1 VLTAVVCLMLST
13 SAVAAERYR
22 DEVVERTLPNGFKMI
37 LLEDH
42 KSPVAVAQVWYRVG
56 SRNEIPGV
64 TGLSHMLEHMMFK
77 GTEKHPEGTY
87 SEIISQ
93 NGGEENA
100 FTTDDATMYY
110 ARLASDRIAIA
121 IELEADRMRNLVLTD
136 DQFEPER
143 KVVAEERRL
152 RIEDNPIAFLYETL
166 RAQTFLEHPYRQ
178 PTIGWA
184 NDIAGW
190 KLGDLKAHYDLYYQP
205 NNAFL
210 VAVGDFDAGKLG
222 DLVAEQFGHHP
233 RGPEAPPVR
242 AREQPMRGRVRV
254 SVERPA
260 ELAFV
265 SLSYHVPNLHHP
277 DSAALD
283 LLEAVLSGGKSS
295 RLYRR
300 LVHEDR
306 IALDVDASYER
317 TAIDDKLLTISA
329 QPQLGVP
336 IEKLEQA
343 ILAEIDEIRKKP
355 PEADD
360 LARAKARIESAFVF
374 SQDSVFYRG
383 LLLGTYELTGDW
395 RAIDDYLP
403 AVRAVQPEDVRRV
416 AETYLAPEKQATGDL
431 IPKPGAAPGEPRPP
445 VPIPP
450 VPIPPV
456 PMSPGG
462 PPGGVR

>member
-1 VLTAVVCLMLST
+1 VRLLTVVACLALST
-13 SAVAAERYR
+13 AAAAAERYR
-22 DEVVERTLPNGFKMI
+22 DEVVERALPNGFKMI

-77 GTEKHPEGTY
+77 GTEKHPGGTY
-87 SEIISQ
+87 SETISR

-110 ARLASDRIAIA
+110 ARLASDRLSTAV
-121 IELEADRMRNLVLTD
+121 ELEADRMRNLVLTD
-136 DQFEPER
+136 QQFEPER

-152 RIEDNPIAFLYETL
+152 RVEDNPIAFLYETL
-166 RAQTFLEHPYRQ
+166 RAQSFLEHPYRQ

-190 KLGDLKAHYDLYYQP
+190 KLRDLKEHYDRYYQP
-205 NNAFL
+205 SNAFL
-210 VAVGDFDAGKLG
+210 VAVGDFDAKALG
-222 DLVAEQFGHHP
+222 DLAAEHFGRYP
-233 RGPEAPPVR
+233 RGPDPPPVR
-242 AREQPMRGRVRV
+242 AREQPPRGPVRV

-265 SLSYHVPNLHHP
+265 GISYRAPNLHHP

-283 LLEAVLSGGKSS
+283 LLQAVLTGGKSA

-300 LVHEDR
+300 LVHEER
-306 IALDVDASYER
+306 LALDVDASYER
-317 TAIDDKLLTISA
+317 TAIDDKTFTISA
-329 QPQLGVP
+329 QPQLDVP
-336 IEKLEQA
+336 IATLEEA
-343 ILAEIDEIRKKP
+343 ILAEVEEIRRRAP
-355 PEADD
+355 DADE

-403 AVRAVQPEDVRRV
+403 AMRAVAAEDVRRV
-416 AETYLAPEKQATGDL
+416 AEIYLAPDHRTTGTL
-431 IPKPGAAPGEPRPP
+431 FPKSSAAAPRPGDAP
-445 VPIPP
+445 AA
-450 VPIPPV
+450 
-456 PMSPGG
+456 
-462 PPGGVR
+462 PPGTAPPSDATRSAG

>member
-1 VLTAVVCLMLST
+1 VRVLTAVVCLVLST
-13 SAVAAERYR
+13 AAAAAERYR
-22 DEVVERTLPNGFKMI
+22 DEVVERVLPNGFKMI

-56 SRNEIPGV
+56 SRNETPGV
-64 TGLSHMLEHMMFK
+64 TGLSHMLEHLMFK
-77 GTEKHPEGTY
+77 GTEKHPQGTY
-87 SEIISQ
+87 SEIISR

-110 ARLASDRIAIA
+110 ARLASDRLPIA
-121 IELEADRMRNLVLTD
+121 IELEADRMRNLVLSEEM
-136 DQFEPER
+136 FEPER

-152 RIEDNPIAFLYETL
+152 RTEDNPIAFLYETL

-190 KLGDLKAHYDLYYQP
+190 KLSDLKEHYDRYYQP

-210 VAVGDFDAGKLG
+210 VAVGDFDAARLG
-222 DLVAEQFGHHP
+222 DLVAEQFGRWP
-233 RGPEAPPVR
+233 RGPEPPPVR
-242 AREQPMRGRVRV
+242 AREQRPRGVVRV
-254 SVERPA
+254 AVERPA

-265 SLSYHVPNLHHP
+265 SLSYRVPNLHHP

-300 LVHEDR
+300 LVHEER

-317 TAIDDKLLTISA
+317 TAIDDKTLTISA

-343 ILAEIDEIRKKP
+343 ILAEIEEIRRRP
-355 PEADD
+355 PDADE
-360 LARAKARIESAFVF
+360 LARAKARIEAAFVF

-395 RAIDDYLP
+395 RTIDDYLP
-403 AVRAVQPEDVRRV
+403 AMRAVQPEDVRRV
-416 AETYLAPEKQATGDL
+416 AETYLTPDKQAIGIL
-431 IPKPGAAPGEPRPP
+431 IPKGPADGAAEAKAAAP
-445 VPIPP
+445 
-450 VPIPPV
+450 
-456 PMSPGG
+456 
-462 PPGGVR
+462 PPGVPSAEGAGGSR

>member
-1 VLTAVVCLMLST
+1 VRAVAVVICLALST
-13 SAVAAERYR
+13 AAAAAERYR

-77 GTEKHPEGTY
+77 GTEKYPEGTY

-110 ARLASDRIAIA
+110 ARLASDRLPTA

-136 DQFEPER
+136 TQFEPER
-143 KVVAEERRL
+143 RVVAEERRL
-152 RIEDNPIAFLYETL
+152 RTEDNPIAFLYETL
-166 RAQTFLEHPYRQ
+166 IAQSFLEHPYRQ

-190 KLGDLKAHYDLYYQP
+190 KLSDLKQHYDLYYQP

-210 VAVGDFDAGKLG
+210 VAVGDFDARALG
-222 DLVAEQFGHHP
+222 DLAAEKFGGYP
-233 RGPEAPPVR
+233 RGPDAPPVR
-242 AREQPMRGRVRV
+242 AREQPPRGPVRI

-265 SLSYHVPNLHHP
+265 ALTYRAPNLHHP

-283 LLEAVLSGGKSS
+283 LLQAVLSGGKSS

-306 IALDVDASYER
+306 LALDVDASYER
-317 TAIDDKLLTISA
+317 TAIDDKTFTISA

-336 IEKLEQA
+336 IAKLEEA
-343 ILAEIDEIRKKP
+343 ILAELAEIARKAPDADEV
-355 PEADD
+355 
-360 LARAKARIESAFVF
+360 ARAKARIESAFVF

-395 RAIDDYLP
+395 RSIDDYLP
-403 AVRAVQPEDVRRV
+403 AMRAVQPEDVRRV
-416 AETYLAPEKQATGDL
+416 AEIYLAPDKLATGVL
-431 IPKPGAAPGEPRPP
+431 VPRASGAPAEGVPTAPPAAPRPP
-445 VPIPP
+445 STDDATRSAP
-450 VPIPPV
+450 
-456 PMSPGG
+456 
-462 PPGGVR
+462 